1 MPRRQPALRQPHVP
15 AVSRKRKAPEHS
27 PEPEENHLSMA
38 KRKHEGAEVRL
49 VRARLDVLWERKQQ
63 KQRELDELLQRG
75 EAMKDDILVL
85 SEAIRLTKV
94 TLREAEARA
103 LDKVLP
109 KHSSPDDGQR
119 PGGGQRPK
127 TE

>member
-49 VRARLDVLWERKQQ
+49 VRARLDVLWERKQK
-63 KQRELDELLQRG
+63 KQRELNELLQRG
-75 EAMKDDILVL
+75 EALKDDMVVL
-85 SEAIRLTKV
+85 SEAIRLT
-94 TLREAEARA
+94 
-103 LDKVLP
+103 
-109 KHSSPDDGQR
+109 
-119 PGGGQRPK
+119 
-127 TE
+127 

>member
-1 MPRRQPALRQPHVP
+1 M
-15 AVSRKRKAPEHS
+15 SRKRKAPEHS

-49 VRARLDVLWERKQQ
+49 VRARLDVLWERKQK

-75 EAMKDDILVL
+75 EAVKDDILVL

-103 LDKVLP
+103 LDKVPP
-109 KHSSPDDGQR
+109 KHSSPDEGNDLEEGNDLR
-119 PGGGQRPK
+119 RSEPELPPEHGSP
-127 TE
+127 